1 MKKRIL
7 AVCAALAMV
16 VCGAVVLFSA
26 MGASVGGGGPLS
38 QIADF
43 LFHTKEDAV
52 ALWET
57 KEAEK
62 AYEKMTLEDAR
73 KLDEY
78 ELVECVFCR
87 LDAEDAEELAA
98 LPEPQRVMYTVLWYQ
113 AEVNNGGLC
122 QYFVNSSSMTAP
134 YLEDALSTIGADA
147 HLELFHRFVTENG
160 IDVNDLDS
168 FHIDSEDQFE
178 EQLARYPYETFE
190 EGYYD
195 LERYGCLDELCSAYI
210 QAHMEDFFE

>member
-1 MKKRIL
+1 MNKRIL
-7 AVCAALAMV
+7 AVCAALLLIICGAMV
-16 VCGAVVLFSA
+16 LNFALGEA
-26 MGASVGGGGPLS
+26 VGGGSPLS
-38 QIADF
+38 PLADA
-43 LFHTKEDAV
+43 LFHTKQEAV

-57 KEAEK
+57 KEAER

-73 KLDEY
+73 ELDEY

-87 LDAEDAEELAA
+87 LDAEDEEELAA
-98 LPEPQRVMYTVLWYQ
+98 MSEPQRMMYTVLWYQ

-134 YLEDALSTIGADA
+134 YLEEALNVIGADA

-168 FHIDSEDQFE
+168 FRIESADEFE
-178 EQLARYPYETFE
+178 EQLARYPFEAFDDSYYE
-190 EGYYD
+190 

-210 QAHMEDFFE
+210 QAHIEDFFE